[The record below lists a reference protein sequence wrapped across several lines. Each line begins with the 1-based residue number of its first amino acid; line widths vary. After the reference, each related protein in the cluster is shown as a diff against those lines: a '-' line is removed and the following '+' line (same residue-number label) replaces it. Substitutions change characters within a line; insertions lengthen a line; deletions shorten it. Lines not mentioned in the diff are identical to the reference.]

1 LVVCDSFPVKMREV
15 GAGKARKPKKHGMQG
30 VKERACELL

>member
-1 LVVCDSFPVKMREV
+1 GE
-15 GAGKARKPKKHGMQG
+15 AGKPAKEEADGMQG